1 MNRPRYQRGS
11 RSLADNLQLSK
22 DALLQKA
29 TAGPSVS
36 TSEEDDE
43 EYDIP
48 DEIEEV
54 IGEICNNENCNNDHK
69 RHLINVCWSEKIF
82 CSLLVVKCINWPHT
96 LPDMI

>member
-43 EYDIP
+43 DYDIP

-54 IGEICNNENCNNDHK
+54 IGEICNNENCNNVHK
-69 RHLINVCWSEKIF
+69 R
-82 CSLLVVKCINWPHT
+82 LLTFADLKKYSVLC
-96 LPDMI
+96 LL